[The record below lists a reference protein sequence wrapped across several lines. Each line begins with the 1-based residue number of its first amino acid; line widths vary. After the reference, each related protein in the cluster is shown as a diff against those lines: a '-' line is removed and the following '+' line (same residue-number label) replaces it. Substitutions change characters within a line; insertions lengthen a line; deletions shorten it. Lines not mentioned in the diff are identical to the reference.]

1 MSTTVVN
8 PQEESQKSKAMQRG
22 LGGFPHERLHQE
34 VKSQKLSDLHHQ
46 QCCGTDISKKE
57 RAIVLNVKSYS

>member
-1 MSTTVVN
+1 MSTTVVL
-8 PQEESQKSKAMQRG
+8 PEST
-22 LGGFPHERLHQE
+22 
-34 VKSQKLSDLHHQ
+34 VKLSAQHHQ